1 MTCYLPLVYA
11 VELVLGMALIAAL
24 IWLPGGRWKA
34 NAIRQRDPRIVGLG
48 ELRRQAERE
57 LLSNSATF
65 NAESREKEASS
76 YLTKKIFAAIDYA
89 IKRHDWYEDQRSRI
103 FQATLTMLSVVLAVL
118 AIGVKATD
126 NLPAPYPFMLLEFA
140 VCTAIL
146 LVRML
151 WLYSSELNADRPY
164 RLVSDV
170 VFWFFRYNLPEKSR
184 GLGSRTDA
192 LPAAEAVLKERE
204 TFFRRSIANFPIVES
219 MREDL
224 EQLFILQILQRYK
237 SESLIKLQWVLNYFL
252 IFGSIQVVFLL
263 IIRLYPF

>member
-1 MTCYLPLVYA
+1 MTCYLPFVYA
-11 VELVLGMALIAAL
+11 VELVLAAALIAAL
-24 IWLPGGRWKA
+24 IWLPGGRWKT
-34 NAIRQRDPRIVGLG
+34 NTIRQKDPRIVELG

-57 LLSNSATF
+57 LLSNNETF
-65 NAESREKEASS
+65 NAESREKEANG
-76 YLTKKIFAAIDYA
+76 YLVKKIFAAIDYA

-103 FQATLTMLSVVLAVL
+103 FQASLTMLSVVLAVL

-126 NLPAPYPFMLLEFA
+126 NLLAPYPFLLLQFA

-151 WLYSSELNADRPY
+151 WLYSRELNVDRPY

-170 VFWFFRYNLPEKSR
+170 AFWYFRYNLPEKSR
-184 GLGSRTDA
+184 GLHLKSDA
-192 LPAAEAVLKERE
+192 LSAAQAVLKERE
-204 TFFRRSIANFPIVES
+204 TFFRRLAANFPIVES

-224 EQLFILQILQRYK
+224 EQLFILQVLQRYK
-237 SESLIKLQWVLNYFL
+237 SESLVKMQWVLNYFL

-263 IIRLYPF
+263 IIRLFQL